1 MGPPPYQPPRS
12 GNLTLRGTLNLTI
25 AATLTALS
33 ITETGPLNGHRGDSA
48 APASAAPASAAPASA
63 APAGIPCAAPPV
75 VSGEAA
81 TNTPHS
87 CVGSVCACPATPQ
100 PPV

>member
-25 AATLTALS
+25 TATLTTLS

-63 APAGIPCAAPPV
+63 APASAAPAGIPCAAPPP
-75 VSGEAA
+75 AWCRA
-81 TNTPHS
+81 RQPRTPPTA
-87 CVGSVCACPATPQ
+87 V
-100 PPV
+100 